1 MNLVD
6 AIRLTS
12 GQARQKPAVGASLGA
27 DACVTHAAELNTDS
41 ETKHEDGLPVPSS
54 DLRPPNSEP
63 QTMSNNFVRIEL
75 FLSPDQIQ
83 GLLRETV
90 GSHRSIMTVREVA
103 HLLRTTSH
111 NVERLAEEGKLPGF
125 LLDDSWRFH
134 RSAVDEWL
142 ANQVGT
148 DAA

>member
-1 MNLVD
+1 
-6 AIRLTS
+6 
-12 GQARQKPAVGASLGA
+12 
-27 DACVTHAAELNTDS
+27 
-41 ETKHEDGLPVPSS
+41 
-54 DLRPPNSEP
+54 
-63 QTMSNNFVRIEL
+63 MSNNFVRIEL